1 MTQRHLLL
9 VGGGHSHVEVLR
21 QQALARDPDVVTT
34 LVSPAPLTPYS
45 GMLPGLVAGLYDI
58 AETHI
63 ALGPLAAAAGARLV
77 EDRIVGLDL
86 DARLAHR
93 ARGRAIPFE
102 TLSLDIGSVPAE
114 SMPGAHAHAVGVKP
128 VDRFLQ
134 AWDATIAAAR
144 DGRVDSLAIVGGGA
158 GGIEVLLAMQARLA
172 AGLGT
177 AAPRFALLTDLPHLL
192 PRHAPAVR
200 RRVQRIL
207 AARAITIHF
216 DAEAVAIEPGAVIAR
231 DGRRIAADRIVLAT
245 SAAAAAWLAES
256 GLACDAAGFVT
267 VDEHL
272 RSTSHPFVFA
282 AGDCASQQ
290 GQAYPKSG
298 LYAVRQGPVLA
309 DNLRRHRRG
318 EPLRA
323 FRPQRTALALLATG
337 DRRAI
342 MSWSTFAAEGA
353 WVWRWKDAIDRRF
366 MARYRFP
373 ASASGSS
380 PGASSD

>member
-1 MTQRHLLL
+1 MTPRHLLL

-21 QQALARDPDVVTT
+21 QQALVRDAGVITT

-45 GMLPGLVAGLYDI
+45 GMLPGLVAGLYDVD
-58 AETHI
+58 ETHI
-63 ALGPLAAAAGARLV
+63 ALRPLAAAAGARLV
-77 EDRIVGLDL
+77 EDRVVGLDL
-86 DARLAHR
+86 GARLAHP
-93 ARGRAIPFE
+93 ARGGAIPFE
-102 TLSLDIGSVPAE
+102 AVSLDIGSIPAAP
-114 SMPGAHAHAVGVKP
+114 MPGAQEHAVGVKP
-128 VDRFLQ
+128 VDRFLET
-134 AWDATIAAAR
+134 WNATFVAAR
-144 DGRVDSLAIVGGGA
+144 EGRVRSIAVVGGGA
-158 GGIEVLLAMQARLA
+158 GGIEILFSMQARLA
-172 AGLGT
+172 DAMG
-177 AAPRFALLTDLPHLL
+177 AAMPRFALVTDLPHLL

-207 AARAITIHF
+207 AARAITVHF
-216 DAEAVAIEPGAVIAR
+216 DARAVAIEPGAVIAG

-245 SAAAAAWLAES
+245 SAAAAPWLAAS

-272 RSTSHPFVFA
+272 RSPSHPFVFA

-309 DNLRRHRRG
+309 ENLRRHLRG
-318 EPLRA
+318 EPLSA
-323 FRPQRTALALLATG
+323 FRPQRMALALLATG

-342 MSWSTFAAEGA
+342 MSWSRFAAEGA
-353 WVWRWKDAIDRRF
+353 WVWRWKDAIDRGF

-373 ASASGSS
+373 ALASE
-380 PGASSD
+380 PGPVATTD

>member
-1 MTQRHLLL
+1 MTRRHLLL

-21 QQALARDPDVVTT
+21 QQALAKDPGVVTT

-58 AETHI
+58 DETHI

-77 EDRIVGLDL
+77 EDRVVGLDL
-86 DARLAHR
+86 DARLAHL
-93 ARGRAIPFE
+93 AQGGAVPFE
-102 TLSLDIGSVPAE
+102 TVSLDVGSVPAAP
-114 SMPGAHAHAVGVKP
+114 MPGAQEHAVGVKP
-128 VDRFLQ
+128 VDQFLQ
-134 AWDATIAAAR
+134 AWDATIAAVR
-144 DGRVDSLAIVGGGA
+144 GDRVGSLAVVGGGA
-158 GGIEVLLAMQARLA
+158 GGIEILLAMQARLGAGIGA
-172 AGLGT
+172 AM
-177 AAPRFALLTDLPHLL
+177 PRFALVTDLPHLL

-207 AARAITIHF
+207 AARAITVHF
-216 DAEAVAIEPGAVIAR
+216 DAQAVAIEPGAVIAR

-245 SAAAAAWLAES
+245 SAAAPAWLAAT
-256 GLACDAAGFVT
+256 GLACDGAGFVT

-272 RSTSHPFVFA
+272 RSPSHAFVFA

-290 GQAYPKSG
+290 GQSYPKSG

-309 DNLRRHRRG
+309 DNLRRHLRG
-318 EPLRA
+318 EPLSA
-323 FRPQRTALALLATG
+323 FHPQRTALALLATG

-342 MSWSTFAAEGA
+342 MSWSWFAAEGA

-373 ASASGSS
+373 APASGPS
-380 PGASSD
+380 PVASSD

>member
-1 MTQRHLLL
+1 MTRRHLLL

-21 QQALARDPDVVTT
+21 QQALAKDPGVVTT

-58 AETHI
+58 DETHI

-77 EDRIVGLDL
+77 EDRVVGLDL
-86 DARLAHR
+86 DARLAHL
-93 ARGRAIPFE
+93 AQGGAVPFE
-102 TLSLDIGSVPAE
+102 TVSLDVGSVPAAP
-114 SMPGAHAHAVGVKP
+114 MPGAQEHAVGVKP
-128 VDRFLQ
+128 VDQFLQ

-144 DGRVDSLAIVGGGA
+144 GGRVGSLAVVGGGA
-158 GGIEVLLAMQARLA
+158 GGIEILLAMQARLGAGIGA
-172 AGLGT
+172 AM
-177 AAPRFALLTDLPHLL
+177 PRFALVTDLPHLL

-207 AARAITIHF
+207 AARAITVHF
-216 DAEAVAIEPGAVIAR
+216 DAQAVAIEPGAVIAR

-245 SAAAAAWLAES
+245 SAAAPAWLAAT
-256 GLACDAAGFVT
+256 GLACDGAGFVT

-272 RSTSHPFVFA
+272 RSPSHAFVFA

-290 GQAYPKSG
+290 GQSYPKSG

-309 DNLRRHRRG
+309 DNLRRHLRG
-318 EPLRA
+318 EPLSA
-323 FRPQRTALALLATG
+323 FHPQRTALALLATG

-342 MSWSTFAAEGA
+342 MSWSWFAAEGA

-373 ASASGSS
+373 APASGPS
-380 PGASSD
+380 PVASSD

>member
-1 MTQRHLLL
+1 M
-9 VGGGHSHVEVLR
+9 R
-21 QQALARDPDVVTT
+21 QPCADACSAS
-34 LVSPAPLTPYS
+34 SP
-45 GMLPGLVAGLYDI
+45 
-58 AETHI
+58 
-63 ALGPLAAAAGARLV
+63 
-77 EDRIVGLDL
+77 
-86 DARLAHR
+86 R
-93 ARGRAIPFE
+93 ARSRS
-102 TLSLDIGSVPAE
+102 TS
-114 SMPGAHAHAVGVKP
+114 
-128 VDRFLQ
+128 
-134 AWDATIAAAR
+134 T
-144 DGRVDSLAIVGGGA
+144 
-158 GGIEVLLAMQARLA
+158 
-172 AGLGT
+172 
-177 AAPRFALLTDLPHLL
+177 PRPS
-192 PRHAPAVR
+192 PSNR
-200 RRVQRIL
+200 R
-207 AARAITIHF
+207 
-216 DAEAVAIEPGAVIAR
+216 GIAR

-256 GLACDAAGFVT
+256 GLACDAAEFVT

-272 RSTSHPFVFA
+272 RRRRTRS
-282 AGDCASQQ
+282 
-290 GQAYPKSG
+290 YPPPATARRSRGRRTPSSCG

-380 PGASSD
+380 PVASSD

>member
-1 MTQRHLLL
+1 MTRRHLLL

-21 QQALARDPDVVTT
+21 QQALAKDPGVVTT

-58 AETHI
+58 DETHI

-77 EDRIVGLDL
+77 EDRVVGLDL
-86 DARLAHR
+86 DARLAHL
-93 ARGRAIPFE
+93 AQGGAVPFE
-102 TLSLDIGSVPAE
+102 TVSLDVGSVPAAP
-114 SMPGAHAHAVGVKP
+114 MPGAQEHAVGVKP
-128 VDRFLQ
+128 VDQFLQ

-144 DGRVDSLAIVGGGA
+144 GGRVGSLAVVGGGA
-158 GGIEVLLAMQARLA
+158 GGIEILLAMQAHLA
-172 AGLGT
+172 AGIG
-177 AAPRFALLTDLPHLL
+177 AAMPRFALVTDLPHLL

-207 AARAITIHF
+207 AARAITVHF
-216 DAEAVAIEPGAVIAR
+216 DAQAVAIEPGAVIAR

-245 SAAAAAWLAES
+245 SAAAPAWLAAT
-256 GLACDAAGFVT
+256 GLACDGAGFVT

-272 RSTSHPFVFA
+272 RSPSHAFVFA

-290 GQAYPKSG
+290 GQSYPKSG

-309 DNLRRHRRG
+309 DNLRRHLRG
-318 EPLRA
+318 EPLSA
-323 FRPQRTALALLATG
+323 FHPQRTALALLATG

-342 MSWSTFAAEGA
+342 MSWSWFAAEGA

-373 ASASGSS
+373 APASGPS
-380 PGASSD
+380 PVASSD

>member
-1 MTQRHLLL
+1 MTRRHLLL

-21 QQALARDPDVVTT
+21 QQALAKDPGVVTT

-58 AETHI
+58 DETHI

-77 EDRIVGLDL
+77 EDRVVGLDL
-86 DARLAHR
+86 DARLAHL
-93 ARGRAIPFE
+93 AQGGAVPFE
-102 TLSLDIGSVPAE
+102 TVSLDVGSVPAAP
-114 SMPGAHAHAVGVKP
+114 MPGAQQHAVGVKP
-128 VDRFLQ
+128 VDQFLQ

-144 DGRVDSLAIVGGGA
+144 GGRVGSLAVVGGGA
-158 GGIEVLLAMQARLA
+158 GGIEILLAMQARLA
-172 AGLGT
+172 AGIG
-177 AAPRFALLTDLPHLL
+177 AAMPRFALVTDLPHLL

-207 AARAITIHF
+207 AARAITVHF
-216 DAEAVAIEPGAVIAR
+216 DAQAVAIEPGAVIAR

-245 SAAAAAWLAES
+245 SAAAPAWLAAT
-256 GLACDAAGFVT
+256 GLACDGAGFVT

-272 RSTSHPFVFA
+272 RSPSHAFVFA

-290 GQAYPKSG
+290 GQSYPKSG

-309 DNLRRHRRG
+309 DNLRRHLRG
-318 EPLRA
+318 EPLSA
-323 FRPQRTALALLATG
+323 FHPQRTALALLATG

-342 MSWSTFAAEGA
+342 MSWSWFAAEGA

-373 ASASGSS
+373 APASGPS
-380 PGASSD
+380 PVASSD

>member
-1 MTQRHLLL
+1 MTRRHLLL

-21 QQALARDPDVVTT
+21 QQALAKDPDVATT

-58 AETHI
+58 DETHI
-63 ALGPLAAAAGARLV
+63 ALYPLAAAAGARLV
-77 EDRIVGLDL
+77 EDRVVGLDL
-86 DARLAHR
+86 DARLAHL
-93 ARGRAIPFE
+93 AQGGAVPFE
-102 TLSLDIGSVPAE
+102 SVSLDIGSVPAAP
-114 SMPGAHAHAVGVKP
+114 MPGAQEHAVGVKP
-128 VDRFLQ
+128 VDQFLR

-144 DGRVDSLAIVGGGA
+144 GGRVGSLAVVGGGA
-158 GGIEVLLAMQARLA
+158 GGIEILFAMQARLA
-172 AGLGT
+172 VGMGT

-207 AARAITIHF
+207 AARAITVHF
-216 DAEAVAIEPGAVIAR
+216 DAQAVAIERGAVVAR

-245 SAAAAAWLAES
+245 SAAAPAWLAAT

-272 RSTSHPFVFA
+272 RSPSHPFVFA

-309 DNLRRHRRG
+309 DNLRRHLRG
-318 EPLRA
+318 EPLSA

-342 MSWSTFAAEGA
+342 MSWSSIAAEGA

-373 ASASGSS
+373 ASASGPS
-380 PGASSD
+380 PAATSN